1 MPWKLCVSVSQTSVT
16 NLDGLV
22 EEVDLVSAGA
32 DIIHFDE
39 VLGFLEQ
46 ILYPLNQY
54 HKDHY

>member
-1 MPWKLCVSVSQTSVT
+1 MPWKLCVSVSQASVT

-39 VLGFLEQ
+39 VLGF
-46 ILYPLNQY
+46 
-54 HKDHY
+54 